1 MSVIDANTAQILLIM
16 EYAKEHSLN
25 VEQAASEWIV
35 ANAEKWRNSLS
46 LFKTESR
53 KL

>member
-1 MSVIDANTAQILLIM
+1 MSVIDANTAQIVLIM
-16 EYAKEHSLN
+16 EYAKEHALN

-46 LFKTESR
+46 FIQDR
-53 KL
+53 K